1 MAMNQKGHRREREF
15 LDKLVKDGFVAH
27 RIAGSGRGEDAICD
41 LIAVKNG
48 EIHFIEVKSRRDVF
62 YTKPH
67 TEQLETLKNVAISC
81 GAKPVLAVK
90 LNYKDWQVLDLREGL
105 PNKIS

>member
-1 MAMNQKGHRREREF
+1 MNQKGHRREREF

-27 RIAGSGRGEDAICD
+27 RIAGSGVGENAICD

-48 EIHFIEVKSRRDVF
+48 EIHFIEVKSRKDVF

-67 TEQLETLKNVAISC
+67 TEQLETLKKTAISC
-81 GAKPVLAVK
+81 GAKPILAVK
-90 LNYKDWQVLDLREGL
+90 LNYKDWQVLDITEEI
-105 PNKIS
+105 PSKIS